1 MSEGNEAKRAEALPH
16 GRFAASWDRLNGS
29 ARIPG
34 VDLARGLAV
43 LGMLAAHLITID
55 RLVWTDPST
64 WAGIVQGRSS
74 ILFAILAGVSIGLVT
89 GGERPFEGE
98 RMTTARL
105 RLVVRAFLLWV
116 LGVALIA
123 TGAPVIVILPAY
135 AILFLLAI
143 PFTRLSPRTLLL
155 VAAGLAIVTPAVTAA
170 IGAHP
175 FWMTEDGRMLG
186 VVIGWRY
193 PFVSWI
199 TFVVVGIAVAR
210 AGVRRTRVQVVL
222 LAAGIVLAAVAG
234 TVDSLTGSTAKAE
247 ERTLW
252 DQIWT
257 GAAHSGGILEIVG
270 SGGFALAVLGASLLV
285 CRTVVVWAALPLR
298 AVGSM
303 PLSAYAGQILVWAAV
318 SSALFGAP
326 GRLLAFRA
334 LDPFPAF
341 AIGTIVA
348 CTVWALTV
356 GRGPLEWLTDRIVR
370 VAVPSG
376 GAEGP
381 PAAPDRLGA

>member
-1 MSEGNEAKRAEALPH
+1 MSEDSETGRADALPS
-16 GRFAASWDRLNGS
+16 GRFAAAWDRLNGP

-34 VDLARGLAV
+34 IDLARGLAV

-64 WAGIVQGRSS
+64 WAGLVQGRSS
-74 ILFAILAGVSIGLVT
+74 ILFATLAGVSIGLVT

-98 RMTTARL
+98 RMTTARM

-155 VAAGLAIVTPAVTAA
+155 LAAGLALVTPVVAAA
-170 IGAHP
+170 IDAQP
-175 FWMTEDGRMLG
+175 FWATDGG
-186 VVIGWRY
+186 KAFGAVIGWRY

-199 TFVVVGIAVAR
+199 TFVVLGLAIARV
-210 AGVRRTRVQVVL
+210 GVRRTRVQVSILV
-222 LAAGIVLAAVAG
+222 AGIALAAVAG
-234 TVDSLTGSTAKAE
+234 TLDALTGSTAE
-247 ERTLW
+247 PDDRTLW
-252 DQIWT
+252 DRIWT
-257 GAAHSGGILEIVG
+257 GAAHSGGLLEIVG
-270 SGGFALAVLGASLLV
+270 SGGFALAVIGASLLA
-285 CRTVVVWAALPLR
+285 CRTVVVWAVLPLR
-298 AVGSM
+298 AVGAM
-303 PLSAYAGQILVWAAV
+303 PLSAYAGQIVVWAAV
-318 SSALFGAP
+318 SSALLGAP
-326 GRLLAFRA
+326 GKLFAFRA

-348 CTVWALTV
+348 CTVWALAV
-356 GRGPLEWLTDRIVR
+356 GRGPLEWATDRVVR
-370 VAVPSG
+370 LAVPAAAPGSI
-376 GAEGP
+376 P
-381 PAAPDRLGA
+381 APDRLER